1 MLAFGASPTGL
12 IGGTSTRGTVSLVM
26 LAPPGGGAVTLTST
40 NPAVVQ
46 VPPTVSI
53 AAGNSANS
61 FTITS
66 SSVSLGTTV
75 EVDATAGGVTKSVF
89 INVAPDPNAPPLLS
103 AVTLASPTVVGGNS
117 VSGTVLLSGPAP
129 AGGASV
135 TLSTSNLVA
144 RPQPVVNV
152 PAGAT
157 SAGFTVT
164 TSTVTA
170 NTPVTITAILGN
182 TSKSVGLTV
191 TPRGGPATW
200 AGHPEP
206 RQPGGSGE
214 RRAADPVRLER
225 RRECG
230 HVPDPDLLLEQL
242 HHPHHEPDGERVAG
256 DDRWPTG
263 AAALLARTG
272 HQLRGCGRARSRP
285 RAASRRKA
293 RRLRL
298 PWRACPL

>member
-1 MLAFGASPTGL
+1 IDPAPAGDPVLLSFGVSPTNL
-12 IGGTSTRGTVSLVM
+12 VGGTSTRGTVSLVM
-26 LAPPGGGAVTLTST
+26 LAPPGGGSVTLTST

-46 VPPTVSI
+46 VPATVSVP
-53 AAGNSANS
+53 AGNSANS

-144 RPQPVVNV
+144 KPQPVVNV

-157 SAGFTVT
+157 AAGFAVT
-164 TSTVTA
+164 TSALTAKTPGTVTR
-170 NTPVTITAILGN
+170 NL
-182 TSKSVGLTV
+182 
-191 TPRGGPATW
+191 
-200 AGHPEP
+200 
-206 RQPGGSGE
+206 
-214 RRAADPVRLER
+214 
-225 RRECG
+225 
-230 HVPDPDLLLEQL
+230 
-242 HHPHHEPDGERVAG
+242 
-256 DDRWPTG
+256 
-263 AAALLARTG
+263 RT
-272 HQLRGCGRARSRP
+272 
-285 RAASRRKA
+285 
-293 RRLRL
+293 
-298 PWRACPL
+298 